1 MRQRL
6 DMVEILNPDGGSE
19 IYRKGAI
26 RDGGDSVLIIQEDKM
41 IKFPQ
46 HRVHKMVT
54 IEGDEE

>member
-1 MRQRL
+1 
-6 DMVEILNPDGGSE
+6 MVEILNPDGGSE